1 MAIVLYRK
9 QREIIDFICQFIQK
23 HGAAPTFRE
32 IAKAINVSSLA
43 TVHEHLQTLEK
54 KGVIRREKGTMRA
67 IEVVDKNLFRPSKG
81 IELPILGLIAAG
93 QPIEP
98 YTDPNARISISPT
111 LLSGKKRAYVL
122 QVKGESLIDE
132 GILDGDFVVIEE
144 TGEVKDGDIVVAFFY
159 LYNLAS
165 CNFFC

>member
-43 TVHEHLQTLEK
+43 TVHEHLQTLER

-67 IEVVDKNLFRPSKG
+67 IEVIDKNLFRPSKG

-93 QPIEP
+93 QPIEAEAAIKDIVCRV
-98 YTDPNARISISPT
+98 TKDRVVA
-111 LLSGKKRAYVL
+111 GAA
-122 QVKGESLIDE
+122 GD
-132 GILDGDFVVIEE
+132 ILDLDQRIE
-144 TGEVKDGDIVVAFFY
+144 TDLRTRRDADSRD
-159 LYNLAS
+159 AA
-165 CNFFC
+165 